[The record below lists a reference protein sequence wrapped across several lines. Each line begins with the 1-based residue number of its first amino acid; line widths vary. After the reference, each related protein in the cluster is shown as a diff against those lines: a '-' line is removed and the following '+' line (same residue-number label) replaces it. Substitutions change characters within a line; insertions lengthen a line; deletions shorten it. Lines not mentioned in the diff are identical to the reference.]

1 MWSWVKLSVYGSRLC
16 LKTVISNVSE
26 QQNECTIRKL
36 MRRVLRVMDLG
47 LSSCYDYGVGLSQW
61 RDHDRDRLGW
71 YLSECIECI
80 GQKMI
85 GQKNY
90 H

>member
-1 MWSWVKLSVYGSRLC
+1 
-16 LKTVISNVSE
+16 
-26 QQNECTIRKL
+26 
-36 MRRVLRVMDLG
+36 MRRVLRVMDLD
-47 LSSCYDYGVGLSQW
+47 LLSCYDHGVGLSQW
-61 RDHDRDRLGW
+61 RDRDRDRDRLGW

-80 GQKMI
+80 GRKTI